1 MKALQYCTF
10 GGPDVLEWRDSAA
23 PVASAGHV
31 IVQLEAA
38 GLNFAD
44 IYRREGRFT
53 PFGSAP
59 WVPGMEGAGT
69 IVDLGPDGAAAGFR
83 LGEQVAWCDNPD
95 SNAELVKVAIDKLIS
110 LPASISPRLAASVLL
125 QGLTAHYLV
134 HDSHRVQAG
143 EWAVVHAAGGGVGLL
158 LVQLIKMRGGRVIAL
173 ASSQE
178 KRLAAQEAGADI
190 ASGYEHWVERAHA
203 LTGRGADVVY
213 DSVGTTLL
221 ESLAATRVGGR
232 TVFYG
237 MAGGE
242 APAVPPLMLMERS
255 LTLTGGDLWNVLTTP
270 AIRRAR
276 AKELFTWISEG
287 TLTSRIAEV
296 FALHDGAQA
305 HRFLA
310 SRAAIGKVL
319 LVPA

>member
-1 MKALQYCTF
+1 MKALQYRTF
-10 GGPDVLEWRDSAA
+10 GSPDVLEWRDSAA
-23 PVASAGHV
+23 PVAAAGQV
-31 IVQLEAA
+31 IVKLAAA
-38 GLNFAD
+38 GLNYAD
-44 IYRREGRFT
+44 IYRRQGRFT

-69 IVDLGPDGAAAGFR
+69 IVDLGADGAAAGFR
-83 LGEQVAWCDNPD
+83 LGEAVAWCDHPG
-95 SNAELVKVAIDKLIS
+95 SNAELVAVAIDKLIA
-110 LPASISPRLAASVLL
+110 LPSSISPQQAASVLL

-134 HDSHRVQAG
+134 HDSHPLAAG
-143 EWAVVHAAGGGVGLL
+143 EWTVVHAAGGGVGLL
-158 LVQLIKMRGGRVIAL
+158 LIQIIKKLGGRVIAL
-173 ASSQE
+173 ASSPD
-178 KRLAAQEAGADI
+178 KRQAAQEAGADI
-190 ASGYEHWVERAHA
+190 AAGYEHWVERVQA
-203 LTGRGADVVY
+203 LTGGGADVVY

-221 ESLAATRVGGR
+221 DSLAATRVGGR

-242 APAVPPLMLMERS
+242 APAVPPLLLMERS

-276 AKELFTWISEG
+276 AAELFSWIDAG
-287 TLTSRIAEV
+287 ALTSRIAAT

-305 HRFLA
+305 HRFLE

-319 LVPA
+319 LVPP